1 MPRSIW
7 TGAISFGLVS
17 VPVKLYSAVS
27 RKTVRFHQLD
37 GEGNVRIQQKRVNP
51 VTGEEVPYDRL
62 VKGYDLGDDRYVV
75 ITPAELETLDPAKT
89 KTIEIEDFVE
99 LAAIDP
105 IFFDTTYY
113 LAPNTGG
120 AKPYRLLLDAMEQ
133 SGRVGIARV
142 VIRSKEA
149 LCALR
154 PHGTPCAAARSGRL
168 PGRAATGLS
177 AAPATS
183 LLPPQL
189 HRNNCCAELLGAQLG
204 CPAAEPTPRSY
215 RSYRRSRCSACPST
229 YWPTMLPEAT
239 P

>member
-1 MPRSIW
+1 MAKARRSRACAQHDTSGPRSRERCCALHRALLPTDAPCSTHTRSSCCRRPSSSPSPARSEACLMSSGSASRTARCCRTRRQSW
-7 TGAISFGLVS
+7 RPRCVGFVGAAPFVGAALFVGAA
-17 VPVKLYSAVS
+17 PAG
-27 RKTVRFHQLD
+27 RPADCPADCVRL
-37 GEGNVRIQQKRVNP
+37 
-51 VTGEEVPYDRL
+51 
-62 VKGYDLGDDRYVV
+62 
-75 ITPAELETLDPAKT
+75 PAE
-89 KTIEIEDFVE
+89 
-99 LAAIDP
+99 
-105 IFFDTTYY
+105 
-113 LAPNTGG
+113 
-120 AKPYRLLLDAMEQ
+120 
-133 SGRVGIARV
+133 SC
-142 VIRSKEA
+142 A